1 MLNIFEILIFWQQK
15 SCRSGCRTKD
25 LLLSGS
31 QKWQWYWSFFQWW
44 AMTYLLI
51 IDLVQTAVVGR
62 RVGTAHHHKRKLI
75 PRRQPHRFLTL
86 IPPKR

>member
-62 RVGTAHHHKRKLI
+62 SGRANGVAPVSPPT
-75 PRRQPHRFLTL
+75 PPDVRFSASGG
-86 IPPKR
+86 